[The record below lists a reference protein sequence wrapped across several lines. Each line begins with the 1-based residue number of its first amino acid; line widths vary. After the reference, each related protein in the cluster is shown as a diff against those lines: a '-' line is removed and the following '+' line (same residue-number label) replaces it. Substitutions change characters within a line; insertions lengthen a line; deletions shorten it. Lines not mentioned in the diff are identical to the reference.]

1 MKYCIYCKTTFN
13 GDYCPHCGAVSNE
26 PVPEKPKGRKGA
38 IVRMVISGIIAAI
51 MLLATIS
58 GFGSLN
64 GFGEVVNGLLV
75 GIGGMGL
82 AVALVWVAIKW
93 GCFAGSYSF
102 RWAGNFWKGW
112 HCYTIFGLYIKL
124 CLTLLIGGVPV
135 MLGQLL
141 FSPCLMLLFGLAD
154 YSSNFFVMLLFA
166 LVSAAIAA
174 ACIAWDV
181 CILRGIAPMDAF
193 RRKLALR
200 K

>member
-1 MKYCIYCKTTFN
+1 MKYCTYCQTTFN
-13 GDYCPHCGAVSNE
+13 GDYCPTCGAVSNE

-38 IVRMVISGIIAAI
+38 IVRMVISGILAAI

-58 GFGSLN
+58 SFGTLN

-82 AVALVWVAIKW
+82 AVSLVWIAIKW
-93 GCFAGSYSF
+93 GCFAASYSF

-154 YSSNFFVMLLFA
+154 FSSNFFVMLLFA
-166 LVSAAIAA
+166 LASVVIAG
-174 ACIAWDV
+174 ACISWDV
-181 CILRGIAPMDAF
+181 CILRGVAPMEAF
-193 RRKLALR
+193 KRKLNIR